1 MMTGL
6 RLAVRAVLLAAFA
19 AALGAGAH
27 AAPPVQLVETRPVE
41 AGLGNPKLPAAL
53 DTWPELIRG
62 ARRSL
67 DFEEFYLSTWPGEP
81 TEDVLAAL
89 GQAAGRGVRVRLL
102 LDARMYRTY
111 PRTADSLAAVGGF
124 EVRLV
129 DFGRLAGGV
138 QHSKFFLVDSDAV
151 FLGSQNFDW
160 RALKH
165 IHELGVL
172 VRDRRV
178 AAEFQRVFEMDWA
191 AASPAGQPP
200 DTTLALRPVQVT
212 RAAGE
217 LPIRLVQAPGDTV
230 SLWPSYS
237 PRGAIPDSNLWDR
250 DLIVRTL
257 DGARREIVLQ
267 VLSYAVAGRRERDDT
282 LDAALRRAAARGVKV
297 KLIVSD
303 WVTGSSGLA
312 DLQSLARAPNL
323 EVKLSTV
330 PEWSGGYIPFAR
342 VEHCKYLVADTLWT
356 WVGTSNW
363 EGSYFHNARNLAV
376 TLRNRPL
383 AEAARAVFETS
394 WTAPGARPLD
404 PDAKYEPKV
413 RGEEPPPGKKKYGG

>member
-53 DTWPELIRG
+53 DTWLELIRG
-62 ARRSL
+62 AKRSL

-138 QHSKFFLVDSDAV
+138 QHSKFFLVDGDAV

-191 AASPAGQPP
+191 AA
-200 DTTLALRPVQVT
+200 
-212 RAAGE
+212 
-217 LPIRLVQAPGDTV
+217 
-230 SLWPSYS
+230 
-237 PRGAIPDSNLWDR
+237 
-250 DLIVRTL
+250 
-257 DGARREIVLQ
+257 
-267 VLSYAVAGRRERDDT
+267 
-282 LDAALRRAAARGVKV
+282 
-297 KLIVSD
+297 
-303 WVTGSSGLA
+303 
-312 DLQSLARAPNL
+312 
-323 EVKLSTV
+323 
-330 PEWSGGYIPFAR
+330 
-342 VEHCKYLVADTLWT
+342 
-356 WVGTSNW
+356 
-363 EGSYFHNARNLAV
+363 
-376 TLRNRPL
+376 
-383 AEAARAVFETS
+383 
-394 WTAPGARPLD
+394 
-404 PDAKYEPKV
+404 
-413 RGEEPPPGKKKYGG
+413 